1 MLSSSFPQDLVYKG
15 VLKVTYDRGYVL
27 QTKSVLT
34 ESTSTVEEVIDQL
47 IDALG
52 LTGSCDDYVLEERNL
67 LTHGKSGPSFKMA
80 TAWLF
85 TQSHLVYNYY
95 NN

>member
-1 MLSSSFPQDLVYKG
+1 MLSIGCTNLQDLVYKG
-15 VLKVTYDRGYVL
+15 VLKITYDRGYVL

-34 ESTSTVEEVIDQL
+34 ESNSTVEEVIDQL

-67 LTHGKSGPSFKMA
+67 ITNGIEYYRTLSN
-80 TAWLF
+80 
-85 TQSHLVYNYY
+85 YNS
-95 NN
+95 

>member
-1 MLSSSFPQDLVYKG
+1 M
-15 VLKVTYDRGYVL
+15 TYDRGYVL

-67 LTHGKSGPSFKMA
+67 MTHGNSSPCFE
-80 TAWLF
+80 
-85 TQSHLVYNYY
+85 LVND
-95 NN
+95 